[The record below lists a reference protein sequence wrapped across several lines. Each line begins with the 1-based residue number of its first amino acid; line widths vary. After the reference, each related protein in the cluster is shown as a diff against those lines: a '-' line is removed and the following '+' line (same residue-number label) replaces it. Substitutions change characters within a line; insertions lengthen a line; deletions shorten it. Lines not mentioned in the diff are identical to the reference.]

1 MRPFRLLTAN
11 EVAEMLHV
19 SAAWV
24 YDHADRKR
32 PVIPSVRLGKAVR
45 FRPADVQKFIEDMT
59 RNILHRQLNGASE
72 WYTLNFHTPLISGPS
87 AGTCPD
93 SDTSAAP

>member
-1 MRPFRLLTAN
+1 MTPR
-11 EVAEMLHV
+11 EVAQILNV

-45 FRPADVQKFIEDMT
+45 FRPEDVRTFIEEMT
-59 RNILHRQLNGASE
+59 RKVA
-72 WYTLNFHTPLISGPS
+72 
-87 AGTCPD
+87 
-93 SDTSAAP
+93 